1 VSGGVFFDLDGT
13 LTDSKEGITNSVR
26 YALRKLGLVEPDRD
40 WLVRFIGPPLA
51 DSFKAYCGL
60 DQASAERAVG
70 HYREYFSEQGIFENR
85 LYSGVPDL
93 LEEGLAAG
101 RAQLL
106 VTSKP
111 TVYAEKILHHFEI
124 DHCFGWVVGSRL
136 DGTRVGKTELVAEG
150 LLRLRREERCKVV
163 MVGDRE
169 HDVRGARANGIDSIA
184 VTYGYAQPGEIERAR
199 PTRTARTVDDL
210 RRLLCTPR

>member
-124 DHCFGWVVGSRL
+124 DHCFGWVVG
-136 DGTRVGKTELVAEG
+136 
-150 LLRLRREERCKVV
+150 EERCKVV